1 MKRVPISPQFEG
13 LLTAARRLSAQSG
26 AECILILAEVP
37 YDFKEVAGVI
47 RQAAPDP
54 MEFAVAEAASFRT
67 DAGSVGHVCDPAD
80 LKVVVASDK
89 PDVQRAARED
99 EVDLIPLLHEP
110 QTRQVQISQAIIDG
124 VADELL
130 RSGSRIVTLYAAF
143 ERDLIDSISLISLQE
158 HLAKLTVRDLRRLKT
173 KVPLETLRLVV
184 DEAIEIGGEGREGKP
199 VGTMFVVGDH
209 RRVLKMS
216 HEGVFDPF
224 KGYKQT
230 ERNIRNPR
238 VREGIKELAQIDGAF
253 IIASDGVVHSAGR
266 ILDAPAEGLTLS
278 SGLGARHWAAAAIS
292 KATDAISVAVSES
305 TGTVRIFQDGFV
317 VLRIEPMGR
326 GMKWSDWETLPPDD
340 GA

>member
-1 MKRVPISPQFEG
+1 MKRVPLPLQFQG
-13 LLTAARRLSAQSG
+13 LLKAALRIAVESA
-26 AECILILAEVP
+26 AESVLILAEVP
-37 YDFKEVAGVI
+37 YNFTEIRELVERTALDDPPDSAGGNPKFVK
-47 RQAAPDP
+47 
-54 MEFAVAEAASFRT
+54 
-67 DAGSVGHVCDPAD
+67 
-80 LKVVVASDK
+80 LVVASDK
-89 PDVQRAARED
+89 PDVQRAVAD
-99 EVDLIPLLHEP
+99 DGVDLIPLLHEP
-110 QTRQVQISQAIIDG
+110 QTRQIQISQAIIDG

-130 RSGSRIVTLYAAF
+130 QSGSRIVALYAAF
-143 ERDLIDSISLISLQE
+143 ERDAIDTVSLISLQE
-158 HLAKLTVRDLRRLKT
+158 HLAKLSVRDLRRLKT

-184 DEAIEIGGEGREGKP
+184 DEAIEIGNEGREGKP

-238 VREGIKELAQIDGAF
+238 LREAIKELAQIDGAF
-253 IIASDGVVHSAGR
+253 LIAADGVVHAAGR
-266 ILDAPAEGLTLS
+266 ILDAPADGLTLS

-292 KATDAISVAVSES
+292 KATNAIAIAVSES

-326 GMKWSDWETLPPDD
+326 GMKWSDWETEPPEEP
-340 GA
+340 G

>member
-1 MKRVPISPQFEG
+1 MKRFPISPQFEG
-13 LLTAARRLSAQSG
+13 LLKAARRISARSG
-26 AECILILAEVP
+26 AESVLILAEVP
-37 YDFKEVAGVI
+37 YDFKAVAAKIQQVVL
-47 RQAAPDP
+47 DP
-54 MEFAVAEAASFRT
+54 VEFA
-67 DAGSVGHVCDPAD
+67 DCDSAPP
-80 LKVVVASDK
+80 KVVVASDK
-89 PDVQRAARED
+89 PDVQRAVVED
-99 EVDLIPLLHEP
+99 ETDLITLLHEP
-110 QTRQVQISQAIIDG
+110 QSRQVQISQAIIEG

-130 RSGSRIVTLYAAF
+130 RSGSRIVALYAAF
-143 ERDLIDSISLISLQE
+143 ERDLIDTISLISLQE

-224 KGYKQT
+224 KGYKQA

-238 VREGIKELAQIDGAF
+238 VREALKELAQIDGAF
-253 IIASDGVVHSAGR
+253 IIGSDGVVHSAGR

-292 KATDAISVAVSES
+292 KATDAISIAVSES

-326 GMKWSDWETLPPDD
+326 GMKWSDWESEPPAD